1 MKVKQISLRRNWA
14 ATMIQKYVRGR
25 RGRLRVSSFVK
36 ISYDRGMKKLKME
49 MEKYWYNL
57 RNKACMR
64 IAMCYKY
71 HKLKKRVRARTIMK
85 ERTVYLGIQMDAA
98 ARTAKVKKMV
108 YMQLLEQWF
117 LDRKRNHLENLLSE
131 SLTAEQRSKVLS
143 LARSRKVRLS

>member
-1 MKVKQISLRRNWA
+1 MRE
-14 ATMIQKYVRGR
+14 

-57 RNKACMR
+57 TNKACMR
-64 IAMCYKY
+64 ITMCYKY

-98 ARTAKVKKMV
+98 ARTANVKKMV

-131 SLTAEQRSKVLS
+131 SLSAEQRSKVLS
-143 LARSRKVRLS
+143 LARSRKVSEGGLIGLLLFLMYCIECFDVLCS